1 MSVTILG
8 HYKESTKLR
17 RSAFVKYM
25 TFLKEP
31 AVKFCKRKTQALE
44 PDLVLPKFETS
55 SASTQLQNDAA
66 GSGFS
71 VEELMFE
78 TASGAPLGSLSQM
91 VIRYR
96 MRTKFVIGGNEKIQ
110 NHKKKLLQNFGSWFS
125 LYQRNL
131 NEISYYVFAYS

>member
-1 MSVTILG
+1 
-8 HYKESTKLR
+8 
-17 RSAFVKYM
+17 M

-31 AVKFCKRKTQALE
+31 AVKFCKRKTQALD

-110 NHKKKLLQNFGSWFS
+110 NHEKKFLPILDPGLVCTK
-125 LYQRNL
+125 
-131 NEISYYVFAYS
+131 EI

>member
-31 AVKFCKRKTQALE
+31 AVKFCKRKTQALD

-110 NHKKKLLQNFGSWFS
+110 NHEKKFLPILDPGLVCTK
-125 LYQRNL
+125 
-131 NEISYYVFAYS
+131 EI